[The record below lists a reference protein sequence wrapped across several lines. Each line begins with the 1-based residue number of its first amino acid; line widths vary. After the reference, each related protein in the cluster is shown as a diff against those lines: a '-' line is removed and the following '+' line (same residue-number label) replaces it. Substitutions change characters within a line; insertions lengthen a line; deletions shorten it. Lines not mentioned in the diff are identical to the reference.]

1 MAHRYLTVSMSP
13 HVRHG
18 RTVRGMIST
27 VILALTPAMLFGFYQ
42 YGLEAVILV
51 AVGVA
56 GAVATEAA
64 LCLVRKQ
71 PLTIGD
77 HHAVLVGITL
87 ALLVPS
93 GVPWW
98 MVLVGAVMAILVGKA
113 PFGPLGGAPI
123 NPALVGL
130 LILAISWPG
139 EIGSYGYPTTADAAY
154 AVTDIA
160 PAEAPVD
167 AVTIDPSDAGEY
179 CPFMLF
185 SGFQVGAIGAISP
198 VLLLLGGLFLIV
210 QRVGRWQGPL
220 GFLLG
225 LGLAGAIMH
234 GIDPGAFPPGSF
246 QLFTGMAFFG
256 AFFLCNEWTST
267 PVTPWGLFLFGFGAG
282 VLALIFRVTGG
293 LPFGRVA
300 FAIAFFSLLTPLLDR
315 IAVTPFGK
323 GVRHA

>member
-13 HVRHG
+13 HIRQG
-18 RTVRGMIST
+18 RTIRGMIST
-27 VILALTPAMLFGFYQ
+27 TILALTPAMLFGFYQ
-42 YGLEAVILV
+42 YGIKAVIMVALGV
-51 AVGVA
+51 LGAVG
-56 GAVATEAA
+56 TEAA
-64 LCLVRKQ
+64 LCAIRKQ

-87 ALLVPS
+87 ALLVPT
-93 GVPWW
+93 GAPWW
-98 MVLVGAVMAILVGKA
+98 MVIVGSVMAILVGKA

-139 EIGSYGYPTTADAAY
+139 EMAAYDYPTTDAVASAVAD
-154 AVTDIA
+154 IG

-185 SGFQVGAIGAISP
+185 SGFQVGPLGAISP
-198 VLLLLGGLFLIV
+198 LLLLLGGLFLIV
-210 QRVGRWQGPL
+210 QRVGRWQGPV

-225 LGLAGAIMH
+225 LGLAAAIMN
-234 GIDPGAFPPGSF
+234 GLDPGAFPPSSF

-267 PVTPWGLFLFGFGAG
+267 PVSPWGLFLFGFGAG

-300 FAIAFFSLLTPLLDR
+300 FAIGFFSLLTPLLDR
-315 IAVTPFGK
+315 ITLTPFGK

>member
-1 MAHRYLTVSMSP
+1 MS
-13 HVRHG
+13 
-18 RTVRGMIST
+18 TM
-27 VILALTPAMLFGFYQ
+27 ILALTPAMLFGFYQ
-42 YGLEAVILV
+42 HGPKAVILV
-51 AVGVA
+51 LVGVL

-64 LCLVRKQ
+64 LCVLRRQ
-71 PLTIGD
+71 PITVGD
-77 HHAVLVGITL
+77 HHAVLIGLTL
-87 ALLVPS
+87 ALLVPA
-93 GVPWW
+93 GVSWW
-98 MVLVGAVMAILVGKA
+98 LVLVGAVMAILVGKA
-113 PFGPLGGAPI
+113 PFGPLGGAPV

-130 LILAISWPG
+130 LIVAISWPA
-139 EIGSYGYPTTADAAY
+139 EIASYDYPSTDMATAAIA
-154 AVTDIA
+154 DIA
-160 PAEAPVD
+160 PAEAPLD
-167 AVTIDPSDAGEY
+167 AVSIDPSDAGEY

-185 SGFQVGAIGAISP
+185 SGAQIGPIGGLSP
-198 VLLLLGGLFLIV
+198 ALLLLGGLFLIV

-246 QLFTGMAFFG
+246 QLFTGTAFFG

-267 PVTPWGLFLFGFGAG
+267 PVTPWGLFLFGLGAG
-282 VLALIFRVTGG
+282 ALALIFRVTGG
-293 LPFGRVA
+293 LPYGRVA